1 MKNNIFVLSIIL
13 IIINFTNNL
22 FSQTNFLKI
31 ADDEFNKKNYTKAKK
46 NYLEAIEK
54 EKDSSKINEIKY
66 KIGLCICY
74 LKEDEVFLD
83 FINEFRNNNKNN
95 IWEARSYYLE
105 GLIQSLR
112 YTYSQSSGAE
122 AFDEARYL
130 LNTYYRNN
138 QLNKEEIIKLDAIL
152 VDKLEP
158 LINRYYSYYDETK
171 DENYEN
177 TKLKEKESLDSIGN
191 EYNKEWET
199 RKKIVFLYKELMSFF
214 SKDLK
219 KYYEVVFN
227 YANFLRRNAQTD
239 VYKKEYIKYFTEII
253 DKSKDND
260 LVSKS
265 IYILGL
271 AYQEEGNY
279 VIALDYYNQLL
290 KNYKNS
296 KWVNDAKANIQEI
309 KKPYLN
315 VKVKTQFYLSDT
327 VKFKIE
333 AKNVQ
338 NIHFKLI
345 EINLYEIIN
354 NYFIENDNGSLSL
367 HYILNNLSTVLK
379 YKIRDVFEWDYETK
393 DKKDFNEFSEEII
406 IPDRIIDGRKGQY
419 LLIAS
424 GNKILSHSIIIIT
437 DLMLLTKTENGLS
450 HSWLV
455 RASNGEIVKDGKIT
469 SIFTSYDKK
478 IKIFNSYSNNYGKTE
493 IEIPPNYNN
502 QIVIATLEKDFT
514 ATNNFYLSYYYRN
527 YEKIKK
533 YTITDRPVYRP
544 NQTVYFKHI
553 IKMYEDGIYLP
564 LKNKLVK
571 LIIRD
576 SRYQEV
582 YKKDLIT
589 NDYGSI
595 ADKYVLPE
603 DAPLGLYNF
612 SLLIPDLENYENYTQ
627 SFRVEEYKRPEY
639 KVNIESIT
647 EKLKLGQ
654 NIKIKISAK
663 YYFGAPVENGDVEYT
678 VKKARYRHSYYPST
692 PFDWLY
698 PKEKSYRYRYWWYY
712 DRKEEIVE
720 TGIKKLNNE
729 GFIVLNYETES
740 LLKDNWDY
748 DYEYFVEAKVI
759 DASRRAIDAS
769 KSIIIP
775 RKEFSVFIKNERGF
789 LTTNE
794 NAKFTFYPLTNNNEF
809 KNAKGTLKIYLLEL
823 RKDKKSCDTLLIK
836 TDLLTITK
844 GKNIYQTKFKE
855 SGKYKI
861 EFITFDVDS
870 EKIVSSIDFY
880 VIDRNFSNKPIYFD
894 KLELIPDKDTY
905 FEGDTLNLLIN
916 SEIDSPNIWL
926 SFEADHKII
935 DNKIIKLNG
944 KSEIIKY
951 IISKKDVPNLF
962 IKAYLVN
969 KNIVYQEETQ
979 IFVPPDRQIIS
990 VDISTS
996 KEKYQTNEKVI
1007 LKIKTKDYKGD
1018 PIKSE
1023 VCLSVYDI
1031 SLLYI
1036 QELLIQDIKKYFYG
1050 MLRNNYIQTI
1060 ISNTLS
1066 ISEYNKDNNTYIEYK
1081 IVGYPDGY
1089 FRISK
1094 FLRYLN
1100 ELDYLDY
1107 EPPAVYIRQDRFNKV
1122 GISPNESI
1130 QGEGEVFLSR
1140 KAEDDNITKKN
1151 GSKAIQ
1157 VRENFFESLFWNPF
1171 IETNEK
1177 GEAEI
1182 SFNTNDALTEWRID
1196 AKAISSKSEVGESN
1210 TSFITTKNFIVRL
1223 QTPRFLQEKDEVT
1236 ISAILNNY
1244 SNKKLL
1250 SNVKIE
1256 FDEKYLTLLPGNKE
1270 NYKIFLDK
1278 EGRIDWRFKVNM
1290 KGTTDIVVKAESGS
1304 LQDAMKITLPILEY
1318 GSKKII
1324 VINDEL
1330 SNNTENVHDIIIPED
1345 IRKNSQSL
1353 EVILNPS
1360 LATVVLSALP
1370 YLVEY
1375 PYGCFEQTLNRFI
1388 PLTVVNKTLNDLKIN
1403 LSEIEDFNQK
1413 INKNYLGTLTKL
1425 FDKKEIS
1432 KIIYQSLPK
1441 IYEFQNSDGG
1451 FSWWKGEESDIYMTA
1466 LGVSALTTAI
1476 KMGLDVRDD
1485 VLDLAVEYLKREV
1498 ERKEMVDNNQKA
1510 YILYAISCWDP
1521 EKVNKQ
1527 IIEELFKLRDHL
1539 SYYSISLL
1547 GLTYKNIILFEQKQ
1561 FDRNKVFNIDKN
1573 NPIISYKLNT
1583 KEFNSLKIILENL
1596 LDRVKVDSTNNTA
1609 FWKPESNYFWWRWY
1623 NDRIE
1628 TSATILRLINSV
1640 DPNNS
1645 ILPKVVRW
1653 LINNRKGNTWYS
1665 TKDSGLLIEILM
1677 EYLKTQ
1683 GELDIDCKYEV
1694 YLDNKKIK
1702 EINVN
1707 KENIFTFNNKILVD
1721 DISTGKHNLKIMK
1734 SGKGNLFY
1742 SVKIDYFSKEDE
1754 ILPVGNEIYI
1764 QREYFKLK
1772 KKINNNN
1779 EIEFEEI
1786 PIKNLDTLMSGDE
1799 IRVKLYIESKNDYEY
1814 LVFEDRKPSGAE
1826 FKLIK
1831 SWGGYME
1838 FRDEK
1843 AVFFKNYL
1851 PQGKT
1856 VITYDIR
1863 AEIPGVFNVMPSLGY
1878 AMYVPEIFGNSS
1890 SIRIKII
1897 DKK

>member
-22 FSQTNFLKI
+22 FSQTNLLKI

-83 FINEFRNNNKNN
+83 FINEFRNSNKNN

-271 AYQEEGNY
+271 AYQEEDNY

-393 DKKDFNEFSEEII
+393 DKKDFNKFSEEII
-406 IPDRIIDGRKGQY
+406 IPDRIIDGKKGQY

-424 GNKILSHSIIIIT
+424 SNKILSHSIIIIT

-455 RASNGEIVKDGKIT
+455 RASNGEIVKDAKIT

-582 YKKDLIT
+582 YKKELIT

-612 SLLIPDLENYENYTQ
+612 SLLIPELENYENYTQ

-639 KVNIESIT
+639 KVNIESVS

-654 NIKIKISAK
+654 NVKIKISAK

-678 VKKARYRHSYYPST
+678 VKRSRYRHLFYPSS

-712 DRKEEIVE
+712 DRKQELVE
-720 TGIKKLNNE
+720 TGVKKLNNE
-729 GFIVLNYETES
+729 GFIILSYETES
-740 LLKDNWDY
+740 LLKDEWNY
-748 DYEYFVEAKVI
+748 DYEYYIEAKVV
-759 DASRRAIDAS
+759 DASRRVIDAN

-775 RKEFSVFIKNERGF
+775 RKEFSVFIKNDRGF

-794 NAKFTFYPLTNNNEF
+794 NAKFIFYSLTNNNEF
-809 KNAKGTLKIYLLEL
+809 KDTKGTLKVYRIDVN
-823 RKDKKSCDTLLIK
+823 KDKKLCDTVLIK
-836 TDLLTITK
+836 TDSINITK
-844 GKNIYQTKFKE
+844 SKNVYQTKFRE

-861 EFITFDVDS
+861 EFITFDVDN

-880 VIDRNFSNKPIYFD
+880 VIDRNFTNKPLYFD
-894 KLELIPDKDTY
+894 KLELISDKDTY
-905 FEGDTLNLLIN
+905 FEGDTMNLLIN

-926 SFEADHKII
+926 SIEADNKII
-935 DNKIIKLNG
+935 DNRIIKLNG

-951 IISKKDVPNLF
+951 IVTKKDVPNLF

-969 KNIVYQEETQ
+969 NNIVFQEDLQ
-979 IFVPPDRQIIS
+979 VFVPPNRQIIT

-996 KEKYQTNEKVI
+996 KEKYQTNEKVV

-1023 VCLSVYDI
+1023 VCLSVYDL

-1036 QELLIQDIKKYFYG
+1036 QDLLVHDIKKYFYG
-1050 MLRNNYIQTI
+1050 LLRTNYIYTI

-1066 ISEYNKDNNTYIEYK
+1066 ISEYYKDNNIYTQYK

-1107 EPPAVYIRQDRFNKV
+1107 EPPAAYLRQKSFDKV
-1122 GISPNESI
+1122 GAVPEESR
-1130 QGEGEVFLSR
+1130 QGEGQMLFSR

-1151 GSKAIQ
+1151 GDKSIQ
-1157 VRENFFESLFWNPF
+1157 IRENFFESLYWNPF

-1182 SFNTNDALTEWRID
+1182 SFNTNDALTEWRVD
-1196 AKAISSKSEVGESN
+1196 AKAISARSEVGESN

-1244 SNKKLL
+1244 TNKKILT
-1250 SNVKIE
+1250 NVHIE
-1256 FDEKYLTLLPGNKE
+1256 FDEKCLTLLSGKKE
-1270 NYKIFLDK
+1270 NIKLLLDK
-1278 EGRIDWRFKVNM
+1278 EGRIDWRFKVNI
-1290 KGTTDIVVKAESGS
+1290 KGKTEIIVKAESGS
-1304 LQDAMKITLPILEY
+1304 LQDAMKVTLPILEY
-1318 GSKKII
+1318 GSKKVI

-1330 SNNTENVHDIIIPED
+1330 SNKNENSHDIILPDD

-1353 EVILNPS
+1353 EIILNPS
-1360 LATVVLSALP
+1360 LVTVVLSALP

-1388 PLTVVNKTLNDLKIN
+1388 PLTVVDKTMKDLKID
-1403 LSEIEDFNQK
+1403 LSEIEEFNQK
-1413 INKNYLGTLTKL
+1413 INKNYLSTLTKV
-1425 FDKKEIS
+1425 FDRKEIS
-1432 KIIYQSLPK
+1432 KIINQSLPK

-1476 KMGLDVRDD
+1476 KMGLDIRND
-1485 VLDLAVEYLKREV
+1485 VLDLAVDYLRREV

-1510 YILYAISCWDP
+1510 FILYAISCWEP
-1521 EKVNKQ
+1521 GKVNKY

-1547 GLTYKNIILFEQKQ
+1547 GLTYKNIILFEKKQ
-1561 FDRNKVFNIDKN
+1561 FDKNRIFNIDKN
-1573 NPIISYKLNT
+1573 NPIINYNLNT

-1596 LDRVKVDSTNNTA
+1596 LDRVKIDTINNTA
-1609 FWKPESNYFWWRWY
+1609 FWKTESNYFWWRWY

-1628 TSATILRLINSV
+1628 TSASILRLINSI

-1653 LINNRKGNTWYS
+1653 LVNNRKGNTWNS
-1665 TKDSGLLIEILM
+1665 TKDSGFLIEILM
-1677 EYLKTQ
+1677 DYLKTQ

-1694 YLDNKKIK
+1694 YLDNKLIK
-1702 EINVN
+1702 EVNVN
-1707 KENIFTFNNKILVD
+1707 KENIFTFNNRITVD
-1721 DISTGKHNLKIMK
+1721 DISTGKHNLKIIK
-1734 SGKGNLFY
+1734 NGKGNLFY
-1742 SVKIDYFSKEDE
+1742 SIRFDYFSKEDE
-1754 ILPVGNEIYI
+1754 ISSTGNEIFV

-1772 KKINNNN
+1772 KKNKNNND
-1779 EIEFEEI
+1779 IEYEEI

-1856 VITYDIR
+1856 IISYDIR

-1878 AMYVPEIFGNSS
+1878 AMYVPEIFGSSS
-1890 SIRIKII
+1890 SIKIKII
-1897 DKK
+1897 DKN